1 MIVIGGENGG
11 STAQLCLADPKPD
24 RLRSAFEPGKTV
36 RVLIEGDVDEL
47 TLREGH
53 ADLRLD
59 VKGVAVRPDGKRT
72 ISDLIEEKQRK
83 AVR

>member
-1 MIVIGGENGG
+1 MMIIGGGSSS
-11 STAQLCLADPKPD
+11 STAQLCLADPKPE
-24 RLRSAFEPGKTV
+24 RLRTAFEPGKSV
-36 RVLIEGDVDEL
+36 RVTLEGAVQEL

-53 ADLRLD
+53 ADLSLD

-72 ISDLIEEKQRK
+72 ISNLIEEKQRK